1 MARLAEKQVA
11 DLNKSMAG
19 MINELSK
26 TAPAGT
32 EGVIALMK
40 SAFSAT
46 NTAYDAMNKASKQV
60 VEMVEANVEAVAKA
74 GETVVS
80 PAAKGRKRAE

>member
-1 MARLAEKQVA
+1 
-11 DLNKSMAG
+11 
-19 MINELSK
+19 
-26 TAPAGT
+26 
-32 EGVIALMK
+32 MK

-46 NTAYDAMNKASKQV
+46 NTAYEAMNKASKQV